1 MTLFEYLAIAYGL
14 LFSVAALRILG
25 GLPYAVE
32 KPRRY
37 WVHLA
42 FTLVLLLA
50 VIGAFWTL
58 WSLRD
63 IPWTFSRFLLVLMIP
78 GVLYYLAALA
88 IPENPE
94 HVESWRDHYYSV
106 HRRFFVG
113 FAVWGAVAAA
123 NASVN
128 LGLPLTHPS
137 RVVHVA
143 AVTFGVIGAVSSN
156 PRVHAGIVIVS
167 YAVWALWAL
176 TTGMSPGGGMN
187 LGG

>member
-1 MTLFEYLAIAYGL
+1 VTLFEYLAIAYGL
-14 LFSVAALRILG
+14 LFSLAALRILG

-32 KPRRY
+32 KARRY

-42 FTLVLLLA
+42 MTLVLLLA

-63 IPWTFSRFLLVLMIP
+63 IRWTFSRFLLVLTIP
-78 GVLYYLAALA
+78 GILYYLAALA

-94 HVESWRDHYYSV
+94 QVESWGDHYYTV
-106 HRRFFVG
+106 HRRFFAG
-113 FAVWGAVAAA
+113 FALWGAVAAV

-128 LGLPLTHPS
+128 LGLALTHPS
-137 RVVHVA
+137 RAVHA
-143 AVTFGVIGAVSSN
+143 TAMIFGVVGAASSS
-156 PRVHAGIVIVS
+156 PRVHAGIATLAYV
-167 YAVWALWAL
+167 AWALWAL

-187 LGG
+187 PGG

>member
-32 KPRRY
+32 KSRRY
-37 WVHLA
+37 WVHVA
-42 FTLVLLLA
+42 ITLVLLLA

-63 IPWTFSRFLLVLMIP
+63 IRWTFSRFLLVLMIP

-94 HVESWRDHYYSV
+94 QVESWFDHYYTV
-106 HRRFFVG
+106 QRRFFTG
-113 FAVWGAVAAA
+113 FALWGVVAAV

-128 LGLPLTHPS
+128 LSLPLTHPS
-137 RVVHVA
+137 RAIHVTAVVFGITGA
-143 AVTFGVIGAVSSN
+143 ASSN
-156 PRVHAGIVIVS
+156 PRVHAGIV
-167 YAVWALWAL
+167 AVAYTAWALWAL

-187 LGG
+187 PGG

>member
-1 MTLFEYLAIAYGL
+1 MILFEYLAIAYGL

-32 KPRRY
+32 KRRRY

-42 FTLVLLLA
+42 MTLVLLLA

-63 IPWTFSRFLLVLMIP
+63 IRWTFSRFLLVLLIP
-78 GVLYYLAALA
+78 GILYYLAALA

-94 HVESWRDHYYSV
+94 HVESWRDHYYTV
-106 HRRFFVG
+106 HGRFFTG
-113 FAVWGAVAAA
+113 FAIWGVVAAV

-137 RVVHVA
+137 RGVHTTA
-143 AVTFGVIGAVSSN
+143 LIFGIIGAASSN
-156 PRVHAGIVIVS
+156 PRVHAGIVIVA
-167 YAVWALWAL
+167 YVAWALWAV
-176 TTGMSPGGGMN
+176 TTGMSPGGGMHP
-187 LGG
+187 GG